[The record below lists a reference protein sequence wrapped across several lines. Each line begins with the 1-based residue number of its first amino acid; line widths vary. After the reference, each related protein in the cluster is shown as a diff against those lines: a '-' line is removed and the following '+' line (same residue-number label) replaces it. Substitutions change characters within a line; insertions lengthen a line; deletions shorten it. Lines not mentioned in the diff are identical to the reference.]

1 MTERQRL
8 YFFHLEGLPDEV
20 LLKIF
25 SFLDIKGVL
34 QCGQVSTRLRAISN
48 DQSLWL
54 KLNLSGSEVPFD
66 FIAKAVE
73 NGCEYL
79 DLGSSWVKE
88 GKKSELP
95 WNLKYLEI
103 SKYDYCDP
111 ELAREGLERV
121 LQNCHFLQKLAVDDS
136 ILDSNEIEDICQN
149 GNTLRILSLDKC
161 NIGDPN
167 IEYQNRTEL
176 IKKLFTSC
184 PQLTELN
191 ISNSEGPIDPD
202 IEELDNHILLDPH
215 LCALVDNLSPNIL
228 KLNLCA
234 QQCVNDKH
242 VNTLVQRCQKITELD
257 LSSTEITN
265 ASLESII
272 KNLNYLEKLNVE
284 STNIEFSMIL
294 QLKSIPTLKTL
305 RCQFYDENDEKI
317 KNLKLQLP
325 HISIDEE
332 YLNIAHPKKDIF
344 DDCQLWEITTKPF
357 DWSNLNWTRIDSS
370 SNSSSELGS
379 DSSVEE
385 FGHI

>member
-1 MTERQRL
+1 MSKRQRL

-284 STNIEFSMIL
+284 YTNIEFSML
-294 QLKSIPTLKTL
+294 FQLKSIPTLKTL
-305 RCQFYDENDEKI
+305 RCQFYEENNEKI

-325 HISIDEE
+325 HISINEE
-332 YLNIAHPKKDIF
+332 YLNIAHPKKDRF
-344 DDCQLWEITTKPF
+344 VECQLWEITTKLVEF
-357 DWSNLNWTRIDSS
+357 D
-370 SNSSSELGS
+370 LG
-379 DSSVEE
+379 
-385 FGHI
+385 